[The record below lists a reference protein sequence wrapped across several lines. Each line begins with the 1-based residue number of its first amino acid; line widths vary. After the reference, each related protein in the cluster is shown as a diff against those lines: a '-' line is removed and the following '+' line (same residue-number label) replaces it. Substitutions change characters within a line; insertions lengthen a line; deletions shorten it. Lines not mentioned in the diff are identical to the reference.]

1 MTRALLL
8 PSPLLPVVAYA
19 PLADALARRGWS
31 CTVAEVPAGPVGPS
45 GPAPVLDAFA
55 GAVTTMLPDV
65 VLAHSNAGRY
75 APEVAGGIPVVFV
88 DAALPPETG
97 SAPLAPP
104 ALLEHLAA
112 LAGAD
117 GLLPP
122 WTRWWHEDDVRVV
135 VPDPEVLRRIRPHE
149 SRMPLAYFRSELA
162 APVGWAARRCAF
174 LAFGDTYAEERQFA
188 EEHGW
193 PVRTLEGAHHLHHLV
208 DPDAAAAAVVA
219 LGTTPGHHDT
229 MRA

>member
-1 MTRALLL
+1 MTRAVLL
-8 PSPLLPVVAYA
+8 PSPLLPAVAYT
-19 PLADALARRGWS
+19 PLADALARHGWS
-31 CTVAEVPAGPVGPS
+31 CTVAEPPAGPVGPS
-45 GPAPVLDAFA
+45 GPGPVLAVFA
-55 GAVTTMLPDV
+55 SAVAAALPDV

-75 APEVAGGIPVVFV
+75 APEVAGGIPVLFV

-104 ALLEHLAA
+104 ALLDHLAA
-112 LAGAD
+112 LAGDD

-122 WTRWWHEDDVRVV
+122 WTRWWPEADVRAV
-135 VPDPEVLRRIRPHE
+135 VPDAEVLRRIRLHE
-149 SRMPLAYFRSELA
+149 SRMPLAYLRSELA

-193 PVRTLEGAHHLHHLV
+193 PVRTLDGAGHLHHLV
-208 DPDAAAAAVVA
+208 DPDAVAAAVVA
-219 LGTTPGHHDT
+219 LGTTPGHRDT